1 MHSMSEAD
9 LAWRAK
15 LKGLGAHLRGRI
27 LGQDEVLRRV
37 SAALLR
43 GELGLRRHGRPRGSF
58 LFLGPSGVGKTE
70 TAQAFTRYLFEDGMM
85 RRFDMSEYQTPES
98 LSSLVGRE
106 PGDLGSVGGW
116 CSSKC
121 AGTLLFDEIEKAH
134 PRILDVFLQV
144 LDAARLSLACGM
156 TVDLSGFYVV
166 FTSNLGSR
174 ESMELEHSSFATM
187 ERHVLVRAQQHMRA
201 ELYARI
207 QEKLVFN
214 RLSYGVQLEI
224 AADLLRREVEFM
236 SERGV
241 CFLVDPG
248 VLPFVVRQGYHSKL
262 GARPMRD
269 AVERLVGDAVVDW
282 LLDVGPGGGANTL
295 KVAPG
300 TERLCLV
307 RA

>member
-1 MHSMSEAD
+1 
-9 LAWRAK
+9 
-15 LKGLGAHLRGRI
+15 
-27 LGQDEVLRRV
+27 
-37 SAALLR
+37 
-43 GELGLRRHGRPRGSF
+43 
-58 LFLGPSGVGKTE
+58 
-70 TAQAFTRYLFEDGMM
+70 
-85 RRFDMSEYQTPES
+85 MSEYQTPES

-116 CSSKC
+116 CLSKC

-144 LDAARLSLACGM
+144 LDAARLSLACGT

-174 ESMELEHSSFATM
+174 EAMELEHSSFATM

-207 QEKLVFN
+207 QEKL
-214 RLSYGVQLEI
+214 EI
-224 AADLLRREVEFM
+224 AVGLLRREVEFM
-236 SERGV
+236 AGRGV
-241 CFLVDPG
+241 RLLVDPG

-269 AVERLVGDAVVDW
+269 AVERLVGDAVVGW
-282 LLDVGPGGGANTL
+282 LLEGGSSEGVGTL
-295 KVAPG
+295 KAAPE
-300 TERLCLV
+300 TERLCIV
-307 RA
+307 RS

>member
-1 MHSMSEAD
+1 MRSISEAD
-9 LAWRAK
+9 PARHSK
-15 LKGLGAHLRGRI
+15 LRGLGAHLRGSI

-70 TAQAFTRYLFEDGMM
+70 TAQAFSRYLFEDGMM

-116 CSSKC
+116 CLSKC

-134 PRILDVFLQV
+134 PRILDVFLQM
-144 LDAARLSLACGM
+144 LDAARLSLACGT
-156 TVDLSGFYVV
+156 TVDLSGFYIV

-174 ESMELEHSSFATM
+174 EAMELEHSGFATM
-187 ERHVLVRAQQHMRA
+187 ERHVLLQAQKHMRA

-214 RLSYGVQLEI
+214 RLSYAVQLEI
-224 AADLLRREVEFM
+224 AAGLLRREVEFM
-236 SERGV
+236 AVRGV
-241 CFLVDPG
+241 RLLVDPG

-269 AVERLVGDAVVDW
+269 AVERLVGDAVVGW
-282 LLDVGPGGGANTL
+282 LLDVGSGEGAGTL

-300 TERLCLV
+300 TERLCIV
-307 RA
+307 RP